1 MKRYERYGIEGRKMD
16 VNNTI
21 EIDELIQNLK
31 PLVKMRTLN
40 THTKRN
46 RLKFLTSHLEPF

>member
-1 MKRYERYGIEGRKMD
+1 MKGRIEGKKMD
-16 VNNTI
+16 VSNTL

-46 RLKFLTSHLEPF
+46 RLKFITLHLEPS

>member
-1 MKRYERYGIEGRKMD
+1 MKGRIEGRKMD
-16 VNNTI
+16 VSNTL

-40 THTKRN
+40 THTKGN
-46 RLKFLTSHLEPF
+46 RLKFLTLHLEPS

>member
-1 MKRYERYGIEGRKMD
+1 MKGRIEGRKMD
-16 VNNTI
+16 VSNTQI

-46 RLKFLTSHLEPF
+46 RLKCLTLHLEPS

>member
-1 MKRYERYGIEGRKMD
+1 MKRYERYRIEGRKMD
-16 VNNTI
+16 VSNTL

-31 PLVKMRTLN
+31 PLVKIRTLN

-46 RLKFLTSHLEPF
+46 RVKFLTLHLEPF